1 MSMKTTESGSIAV
14 GAPMSLARLQQ
25 ELEYMTSPNGSV
37 DALVK
42 TDEGEKIISKWM
54 QYKGGAGG
62 MTADAYVGGL
72 EWQEVEQLES
82 FLYGALVALR
92 MGMAGRIY

>member
-1 MSMKTTESGSIAV
+1 MKTTESGSIAV
-14 GAPMSLARLQQ
+14 GSPMSLARLQQ
-25 ELEYMTSPNGSV
+25 EIEYMTGPNGSV

-42 TDEGEKIISKWM
+42 TEEGEKIIRKWM
-54 QYKGGAGG
+54 EYRGGVGG

-72 EWQEVEQLES
+72 QWREVEQLES